1 MPGKYSLLKESWNM
15 ILMYAL
21 ALIMIFVLTFHL
33 LLVSPLTGRTFDQVL
48 TYSYVLHNLT
58 YYRIVFGLLLYA
70 AVIHG
75 LNGLRIVLI
84 EWLHIKRFQWIINI
98 IIVILMAILLAFGTY
113 TLIAL

>member
-1 MPGKYSLLKESWNM
+1 MPSKYSLLKESWNM

-48 TYSYVLHNLT
+48 NYNYVLQNLT

-75 LNGLRIVLI
+75 LNGLRIVII
-84 EWLHIKRFQWIINI
+84 EWLHVKRFQWAVNI

-113 TLIAL
+113 TLIVL

>member
-1 MPGKYSLLKESWNM
+1 
-15 ILMYAL
+15 MYAL
-21 ALIMIFVLTFHL
+21 ALIMVFVLTFHL
-33 LLVSPLTGRTFDQVL
+33 LLVSPLTGKSFDQVL
-48 TYSYVLHNLT
+48 NYSYVISNLT

-84 EWLHIKRFQWIINI
+84 EWLHIRRFQWVVNI
-98 IIVILMAILLAFGTY
+98 IIIILMAILLAFGTY

>member
-1 MPGKYSLLKESWNM
+1 MPSKYSLLKESWNM

-33 LLVSPLTGRTFDQVL
+33 LLVSPLTGRTFDQL
-48 TYSYVLHNLT
+48 LNYNYVLQNLT

-84 EWLHIKRFQWIINI
+84 EWLHVKRFQWAVNV

-113 TLIAL
+113 TLIVL